1 MNRIILY
8 SAGFI
13 LLATLAILLF
23 HSTALVLSLVF
34 IALAIVKHIVIP
46 IKKELAW
53 FMLVFLGGAVV
64 EIVLVNIG
72 RAWVYSNPEFLGI
85 PLYMPLFWGLI
96 GTSVISLY
104 QGLTAKK

>member
-1 MNRIILY
+1 MNRTISY

-13 LLATLAILLF
+13 LLTTLAILLF
-23 HSTALVLSLVF
+23 HSTAFILSLVF
-34 IALAIVKHIVIP
+34 IALAFVKHTIVP

-53 FMLVFLGGAVV
+53 FILVCLGGAVV

-72 RAWVYSNPEFLGI
+72 TAWVYSNPEFFGI
-85 PLYMPLFWGLI
+85 PLYMPLFWGCI

-104 QGLTAKK
+104 QGLTDKK